1 MNHSAMAKVSG
12 LLLRK
17 VSPQASRFSRPAY
30 MGWMT
35 VHPMPAREQSTLAS
49 GDAKEE
55 KPIQVP
61 KTGSEK
67 GEQKAIVS
75 YWGVPPANLTKEDGS
90 PWKWHCF
97 RVCFHGFRWIEIWI
111 WMNVLIWDE
120 LIFGSHGRPTRQT
133 SPLMWKSITNQWSSW
148 TNSPIGLSKLSRS
161 LLTCSFRYLLF
172 TRSHADFF
180 EWVIFFL
187 ALPFSS
193 I

>member
-1 MNHSAMAKVSG
+1 
-12 LLLRK
+12 
-17 VSPQASRFSRPAY
+17 

-61 KTGSEK
+61 KTGSEN

-133 SPLMWKSITNQWSSW
+133 SPLMWKSITNQ
-148 TNSPIGLSKLSRS
+148 
-161 LLTCSFRYLLF
+161 
-172 TRSHADFF
+172 
-180 EWVIFFL
+180 
-187 ALPFSS
+187 
-193 I
+193 